1 MSALKRYASRV
12 NARASTGPRT
22 AAGKARSRRNAFRHG
37 LSLSVLA
44 DPALASEVD
53 ALAQKIL
60 GEDNVNVE
68 LRQLAHRIAEAQI
81 DLIRV
86 RQVRDDMLERALRR
100 HNDPSLQFPL
110 SPQQIAV
117 GLARRWGSDKPLPLG
132 FMRKIW
138 KEIDRDMF
146 GPTLPDS
153 IPLLKTL
160 DRYERRVLS
169 RRKFAVREFDAKT
182 RKIMDQRV

>member
-1 MSALKRYASRV
+1 MSTRKRHANRR

-22 AAGKARSRRNAFRHG
+22 AAGKARSRGNAFRHG

-44 DPALASEVD
+44 DPALACEVD

-60 GEDNVNVE
+60 GEGNVSVE
-68 LRQLAHRIAEAQI
+68 LRELAHRIAEAQI

-86 RQVRDDMLERALRR
+86 RQARNNTLERALRR
-100 HNDPSLQFPL
+100 HNEPSLRFPL
-110 SPQQIAV
+110 SPQKAAV
-117 GLARRWGSDKPLPLG
+117 ELARRWGSDEPLPLS
-132 FMRKIW
+132 FTRKIW
-138 KEIDRDMF
+138 KEVDRDMF

-160 DRYERRVLS
+160 DHYEHRVLS
-169 RRKFAVREFDAKT
+169 RRKFAVRGFDAES
-182 RKIMDQRV
+182 RKIREQGI